1 MSIIRK
7 AIYPDFTQLSYK
19 DNNFYE
25 YSPYII
31 KSNQNV
37 IDKEWW
43 NSLTNYCKDLITI
56 RLKGNF
62 ILDKVEVPH
71 ETQLDSNNFLYTV
84 YRSYIDSFD
93 YQIWYPIKNSAENV
107 KLIQIKDNIKRIL
120 IKMYNSEE
128 INCIEK
134 IELDEFKEE
143 IKRNID
149 SNDSNDSNKKYFIRL
164 SGTSGKNEKNIKYFT
179 SVEDILYHLTS
190 VKLFIEQEYKRV
202 KLTYL
207 IMMEWNESIDLKF
220 EFRIFVYNKKITG
233 ISQQS
238 KKLFNF
244 TQDEIDLIE
253 LSLNKFIESKTVENL
268 PYDTFILDTY
278 IDISGYING
287 TNEAFCKI
295 IEINPFG
302 AHCGAGSSLF
312 QWDKDFDILHG
323 DSNQIEL
330 RFLSIINI

>member
-25 YSPYII
+25 YSPYYI

-43 NSLTNYCKDLITI
+43 NSLTDYCKELISS
-56 RLKGNF
+56 RLNNDF
-62 ILDKVEVPH
+62 ILDKVEIPH
-71 ETQLDSNNFLYTV
+71 ETQLDSNKFLYTV

-93 YQIWYPIKNSAENV
+93 YQMWYPVNSNEEMKAMYSAKDVKIIKIN
-107 KLIQIKDNIKRIL
+107 DNIKHIL
-120 IKMYNSEE
+120 IKKYFSEKLSENEE
-128 INCIEK
+128 IELNEFCKIIEK
-134 IELDEFKEE
+134 
-143 IKRNID
+143 NID
-149 SNDSNDSNKKYFIRL
+149 LDKKYFIRL

-179 SVEDILYHLTS
+179 STEDILYHLSS
-190 VKLFIEQEYKRV
+190 VKLFIEQEYKRI
-202 KLTYL
+202 KPTYL
-207 IMMEWNESIDLKF
+207 IMMEWNESIDLKY

-244 TQDEIDLIE
+244 TQDELDLIE
-253 LSLNKFIESKTVENL
+253 LSLNKFIESNIVENL

-278 IDISGYING
+278 IHINQDKDGY
-287 TNEAFCKI
+287 CKI

-312 QWDKDFDILHG
+312 QWDKDFEVLHG
-323 DSNQIEL
+323 NSDKVEL
-330 RFLSIINI
+330 RYLSIVNI

>member
-25 YSPYII
+25 YSPYLI

-43 NSLTNYCKDLITI
+43 ISLTNYCKDLITI

-120 IKMYNSEE
+120 IKMYKSEE
-128 INCIEK
+128 ICENEK

-143 IKRNID
+143 IKRNI
-149 SNDSNDSNKKYFIRL
+149 DSNKKYFIRL

-220 EFRIFVYNKKITG
+220 EFRIFVYNKKITA

-244 TQDEIDLIE
+244 TQDELDLIE
-253 LSLNKFIESKTVENL
+253 LSLTKFIESKTVENL
-268 PYDTFILDTY
+268 PYHTFILDTY
-278 IDISGYING
+278 IDI
-287 TNEAFCKI
+287 NEALCKI

-323 DSNQIEL
+323 NFDILHSNSDQIEL
-330 RFLSIINI
+330 RYLSIINI